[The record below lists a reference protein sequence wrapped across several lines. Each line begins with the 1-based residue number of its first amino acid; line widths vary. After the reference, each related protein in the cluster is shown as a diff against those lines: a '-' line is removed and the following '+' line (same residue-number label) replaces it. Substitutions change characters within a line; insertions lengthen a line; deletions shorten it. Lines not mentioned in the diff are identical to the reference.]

1 MNGVPT
7 LMYHSIGGSDRLAVR
22 PDVFAENLAY
32 LREHRFTPI
41 SLTVLARW
49 VDERAR
55 GRAEIRLPD
64 RPVLITFDDGYGD
77 AHEHA
82 LPILSRYGFPAAV
95 FVTTGWL
102 RGPGTRAVNRPP
114 GRMLT
119 WTQVRELAEHG
130 IEIGAHSHSHAQ
142 LDQLSDADLRDELSR
157 SRGLLEDRLG
167 RSVTTMA
174 YPYGYSSARV
184 RRAVRAAGYA
194 AACAVANRT
203 VDVDADI
210 LALPRLTV
218 RASTSRAA
226 FARALDGRGFLADR
240 ALTKGYALV
249 RRSRYAATAA
259 ARHVARPA
267 SGSPSGSRSGSR
279 SGSGTRSTGG
289 SPGRAAGRR
298 WWRTG

>member
-1 MNGVPT
+1 MSGVPT
-7 LMYHSIGGSDRLAVR
+7 LMYHSIGGSDRLAVA
-22 PDVFAENLAY
+22 PEVFAENLAY

-41 SLTVLARW
+41 SLSVLARW
-49 VDERAR
+49 VDERAH
-55 GRAEIRLPD
+55 GRADTRLPE

-82 LPILSRYGFPAAV
+82 LPILDRYGFPAAV
-95 FVTTGWL
+95 FVTTGWM
-102 RGPGTRAVNRPP
+102 RQPGTRAVTRPP

-142 LDQLSDADLRDELSR
+142 LDQLRDTDLRNELR
-157 SRGLLEDRLG
+157 HSRGMLEDRLG

-194 AACAVANRT
+194 AACAVANRM

-210 LALPRLTV
+210 MALPRLTV
-218 RASTSRAA
+218 RASTSKAA
-226 FARALDGRGFLADR
+226 FARVLQGRGLLADR
-240 ALTKGYALV
+240 VLTKGYAAV
-249 RRSRYAATAA
+249 RRSRYAA
-259 ARHVARPA
+259 
-267 SGSPSGSRSGSR
+267 
-279 SGSGTRSTGG
+279 
-289 SPGRAAGRR
+289 RAAGRR